1 MEDKTWE
8 ASSLE
13 EGQRI
18 VKQQKENRFCGGSC
32 VLLGTAGLSLL
43 QDVNPDTSIRYYW
56 PNHSHTDPNSDN
68 FQQIN
73 HA

>member
-1 MEDKTWE
+1 MRE
-8 ASSLE
+8 AGYFAENRKIL
-13 EGQRI
+13 
-18 VKQQKENRFCGGSC
+18 KQQKKHKFSQEAL
-32 VLLGTAGLSLL
+32 VLLGYAGLSLL

>member
-1 MEDKTWE
+1 MLE
-8 ASSLE
+8 AGYFAESKKIL
-13 EGQRI
+13 
-18 VKQQKENRFCGGSC
+18 KQQKKHKFSQGSH
-32 VLLGTAGLSLL
+32 VLLGTEGLSLL